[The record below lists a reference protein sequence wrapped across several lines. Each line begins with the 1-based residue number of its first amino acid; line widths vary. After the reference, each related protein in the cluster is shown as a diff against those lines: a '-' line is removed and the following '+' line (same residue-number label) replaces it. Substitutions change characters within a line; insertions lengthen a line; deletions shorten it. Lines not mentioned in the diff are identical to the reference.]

1 MRITARGA
9 MQTRA
14 DSQKLV
20 GFGQMWQPGDQGTAY
35 YPVIT
40 DEKTGKLDLL
50 VGCIWGHPADPK
62 ALGLKTIFIPSLT
75 DMDESG
81 VPVGTPDI
89 TYQFAKIAKAF
100 IDGEKQSKID
110 KAMSKNWPTE
120 AARKA
125 ALDEIE
131 NEFDTKNN
139 MKAKKP
145 VVGKVKLLITTEVL
159 YVPIE
164 NDVPQPD
171 KARVVTQSLSDERIR
186 KLIALLDDSKYAPG
200 EGEDYLEVQYNF
212 PATDKA
218 QAGKADPVGQV
229 PEYRLKVKFPEQWKS
244 IESQLELLPKNSE
257 TIARR
262 NFSYRKFDEKKI
274 KNALTTYSIMQS
286 EYLEK
291 LHEDDTERL
300 IKNAE
305 IMDTLSIPESLAD
318 CPLKEQ
324 LNAEIERIRNERA
337 AAGVEAPAEETHE
350 EPSFT
355 GAPTLNDM
363 LQNENRASD
372 EFVDGIDVSLS

>member
-1 MRITARGA
+1 M
-9 MQTRA
+9 
-14 DSQKLV
+14 
-20 GFGQMWQPGDQGTAY
+20 
-35 YPVIT
+35 
-40 DEKTGKLDLL
+40 
-50 VGCIWGHPADPK
+50 
-62 ALGLKTIFIPSLT
+62 
-75 DMDESG
+75 
-81 VPVGTPDI
+81 
-89 TYQFAKIAKAF
+89 
-100 IDGEKQSKID
+100 
-110 KAMSKNWPTE
+110 
-120 AARKA
+120 
-125 ALDEIE
+125 
-131 NEFDTKNN
+131 
-139 MKAKKP
+139 
-145 VVGKVKLLITTEVL
+145 
-159 YVPIE
+159 
-164 NDVPQPD
+164 
-171 KARVVTQSLSDERIR
+171 
-186 KLIALLDDSKYAPG
+186 IALLDDSKYAPG

-212 PATDKA
+212 PATDKT

-262 NFSYRKFDEKKI
+262 NFSYRKFEEKQI

-291 LHEDDTERL
+291 LHEDDTEKL

-337 AAGVEAPAEETHE
+337 AAGVEAPAEETHK

-363 LQNENRASD
+363 LQNENRASE